1 MPRGDDLR
9 ATGRQSVH
17 QPVDPVHARE
27 STALDHDVGVTPA
40 IDQRALRDEATALLR
55 ELLRV
60 DTSNPPG
67 GETAAALVLQRHL
80 GAAGVACELVARD
93 PARANLV
100 ARIPGTG
107 GGPSLAFLAHTDVV
121 PADDAAAW
129 THPPFGGHVDD
140 DGYIW
145 GRGAADMKNEL
156 ATRTVAMAWLGR
168 SGFRPRGDLLLI
180 AEADEE
186 DGQDVVGLPWLVG
199 ERPDVR
205 ADYVLN
211 EGASER
217 LELADGR
224 VAVTINVGEKSALC
238 ATVTARAAGG
248 ASSLPR
254 PGANAVT
261 VLARLIERLD
271 VHRPQRRLMPQ
282 TDAMLTALAGADGG
296 LDERIARAAALHP
309 MLPELVEPLFAMTI
323 APTRLHGSRA
333 LNVMPSEAAVECD
346 CRPVPGVTLDE
357 VEGELRAALGDDLPY
372 ALTFSGDPVGG
383 TISPLETP
391 LYEVCRAWV
400 AENDPGAV
408 LVPTLT
414 NGFTDSH
421 YMREAFGSVA
431 YGFWPIR
438 HTPTAVLHGG
448 VHARDER
455 IHIDDLGYATRFH
468 IEAAMAM
475 S

>member
-1 MPRGDDLR
+1 
-9 ATGRQSVH
+9 
-17 QPVDPVHARE
+17 
-27 STALDHDVGVTPA
+27 VGVTHA
-40 IDQRALRDEATALLR
+40 IDERALGEEAAALLR
-55 ELLRV
+55 ELLRI

-67 GETAAALVLQRHL
+67 GETAAALVLERYL

-107 GGPSLAFLAHTDVV
+107 GGPSLAFLGHTDVV

-129 THPPFGGHVDD
+129 THPPFSGHIDA

-156 ATRTVAMAWLGR
+156 ATRAVAMAWLGR

-180 AEADEE
+180 AESDEE
-186 DGQDVVGLPWLVG
+186 DGRDLVGLPWLVA
-199 ERPDVR
+199 ERPDIR

-238 ATVTARAAGG
+238 ATITARAEGG

-254 PGANAVT
+254 PGANAVP
-261 VLARLIERLD
+261 VLARLIERLAG
-271 VHRPQRRLMPQ
+271 HRPRRRLMPQ
-282 TDAMLTALAGADGG
+282 TDAMLTALAGADGS
-296 LDERIARAAALHP
+296 LDERVARAGSLHP
-309 MLPELVEPLFAMTI
+309 MLPELVEPLFVMTI
-323 APTRLHGSRA
+323 APTRLQGSRA

-346 CRPVPGVTLDE
+346 CRPVPGMTLDQ
-357 VEGELRAALGDDLPY
+357 VAGELRAALGDDLPY
-372 ALTFSGDPVGG
+372 SIAFSGDPEGG
-383 TISPLETP
+383 SISPLETP

-400 AENDPGAV
+400 AENDPEAV

-414 NGFTDSH
+414 NGFTNSH

-438 HTPTAVLHGG
+438 RTPTAVLHAG

-455 IHIDDLGYATRFH
+455 IHVDDLGYATRFH
-468 IEAAMAM
+468 IEAAIAMA
-475 S
+475 SSR

>member
-1 MPRGDDLR
+1 
-9 ATGRQSVH
+9 
-17 QPVDPVHARE
+17 
-27 STALDHDVGVTPA
+27 VTPA
-40 IDQRALRDEATALLR
+40 IDEHALRDEATTLLR
-55 ELLRV
+55 DLLRI

-67 GETAAALVLQRHL
+67 GETAAARLLQRYL
-80 GAAGVACELVARD
+80 EAAGVECELVARD
-93 PARANLV
+93 PDRANLI
-100 ARIPGTG
+100 ARIPGSG

-121 PADDAAAW
+121 PADDAAGW
-129 THPPFGGHVDD
+129 THPPFAGHVDD

-156 ATRTVAMAWLGR
+156 ATRAVAMAWIAR

-180 AEADEE
+180 AESDEE
-186 DGQDVVGLPWLVG
+186 DGTDGVGLPWLVA
-199 ERPDVR
+199 ERPDLGV
-205 ADYVLN
+205 DYVLN

-238 ATVTARAAGG
+238 ATVTTLAEGG

-254 PGANAVT
+254 SGANAVAS
-261 VLARLIERLD
+261 LARLIERLD
-271 VHRPQRRLMPQ
+271 GHRPQRRLIPQ
-282 TDAMLTALAGADGG
+282 TEAMLTALAGVDGT
-296 LDERIARAAALHP
+296 LDERIARAVALHP
-309 MLPELVEPLFAMTI
+309 MLPELVEPLFVMTI

-333 LNVMPSEAAVECD
+333 LNVLPSEASVECD
-346 CRPVPGVTLDE
+346 CRTVPGMTLDQ
-357 VEGELRAALGDDLPY
+357 VAGELRAALGDDLPY
-372 ALTFSGDPVGG
+372 TLAFTGDPVGG
-383 TISPLETP
+383 SISPLETP

-400 AENDPGAV
+400 AENDPDAV

-431 YGFWPIR
+431 YGIWPIR
-438 HTPTAVLHGG
+438 RTPTAVLHGG
-448 VHARDER
+448 LHARDER
-455 IHIDDLGYATRFH
+455 IHTDDLGYATRFH

-475 S
+475 SGV

>member
-1 MPRGDDLR
+1 
-9 ATGRQSVH
+9 
-17 QPVDPVHARE
+17 
-27 STALDHDVGVTPA
+27 VTPR
-40 IDQRALRDEATALLR
+40 IDEAALRDEATALMR

-67 GETAAALVLQRHL
+67 CETPAALVLRRYL
-80 GAAGVACELVARD
+80 EAAGVACEVVARD
-93 PARANLV
+93 PGRANLI
-100 ARIPGTG
+100 ARIPGG

-121 PADDAAAW
+121 PADDASEW
-129 THPPFGGHVDD
+129 THPPFAGDVDD

-156 ATRTVAMAWLGR
+156 ATRAVAMAWLAR
-168 SGFRPRGDLLLI
+168 SGFRPGGDLLLI
-180 AEADEE
+180 AESDEE
-186 DGQDVVGLPWLVG
+186 NGDAGVGLPWLVA
-199 ERPDVR
+199 ERPDIR

-224 VAVTINVGEKSALC
+224 VAVTINTGEKSALSV
-238 ATVTARAAGG
+238 TVTAHAVGG

-254 PGANAVT
+254 SEANAVT
-261 VLARLIERLD
+261 RLARLIGRLD
-271 VHRPQRRLMPQ
+271 RHRPERRLIPQ
-282 TDAMLTALAGADGG
+282 TDAMLTILAGAGGG
-296 LDERIARAAALHP
+296 LDERIARAVSLHP
-309 MLPELVEPLFAMTI
+309 MLPELVEPLFVMTI

-333 LNVMPSEAAVECD
+333 LNVMPPEAAVECD
-346 CRPVPGVTLDE
+346 CRPVPGMTLDQ
-357 VEGELRAALGDDLPY
+357 VAAELRAALGDDLPY
-372 ALTFSGDPVGG
+372 ELAFSGEPVGG
-383 TISPLETP
+383 SVSPIDSP

-400 AENDPGAV
+400 AENDPEAV

-421 YMREAFGSVA
+421 YMRAAFGSVA

-438 HTPTAVLHGG
+438 RTPTAVLHGG

-455 IHIDDLGYATRFH
+455 IHTDDLGYATRFH

-475 S
+475 SV

>member
-1 MPRGDDLR
+1 
-9 ATGRQSVH
+9 
-17 QPVDPVHARE
+17 
-27 STALDHDVGVTPA
+27 VTPP
-40 IDQRALRDEATALLR
+40 IDEAALRDEATALMR

-67 GETAAALVLQRHL
+67 CETPAALVLRRYL
-80 GAAGVACELVARD
+80 EAAGVACEVVARD
-93 PARANLV
+93 PGRANLI
-100 ARIPGTG
+100 ARIPGG
-107 GGPSLAFLAHTDVV
+107 DGPSLAFLAHTDVV
-121 PADDAAAW
+121 PADDASEW
-129 THPPFGGHVDD
+129 THPPFAGDVDD

-156 ATRTVAMAWLGR
+156 ATRAVAMAWLAR
-168 SGFRPRGDLLLI
+168 SGFRPGGDLLLI
-180 AEADEE
+180 AESDEE
-186 DGQDVVGLPWLVG
+186 DGDSGVGLPWLVA
-199 ERPDVR
+199 ERPDIR

-224 VAVTINVGEKSALC
+224 VAVTINAGEKSALSV
-238 ATVTARAAGG
+238 TVTARAEGG

-254 PGANAVT
+254 SEANAVT
-261 VLARLIERLD
+261 RLARLIDRLD
-271 VHRPQRRLMPQ
+271 RHRSERRLIPQ
-282 TDAMLTALAGADGG
+282 TDAMLTALAGAGG
-296 LDERIARAAALHP
+296 ALDERIARAVSLHP
-309 MLPELVEPLFAMTI
+309 MLPELVEPLFVMTI

-346 CRPVPGVTLDE
+346 CRPVPGMTLAQ
-357 VEGELRAALGDDLPY
+357 VAAELRAALGDDLPY
-372 ALTFSGDPVGG
+372 ELAFSGEPVGG
-383 TISPLETP
+383 SLSPIDSP

-400 AENDPGAV
+400 AENDPEAV

-421 YMREAFGSVA
+421 YMRAAFGSVA

-438 HTPTAVLHGG
+438 RTPTAVLHGG

-455 IHIDDLGYATRFH
+455 IHTDDLGYATRFH

-475 S
+475 SV

>member
-1 MPRGDDLR
+1 MR
-9 ATGRQSVH
+9 V
-17 QPVDPVHARE
+17 
-27 STALDHDVGVTPA
+27 A
-40 IDQRALRDEATALLR
+40 IDERALRDEATALLR
-55 ELLRV
+55 DLLRI

-67 GETAAALVLQRHL
+67 GETAAAVLLQRYL
-80 GAAGVACELVARD
+80 EAAGVECELVARD
-93 PARANLV
+93 PDRANLI
-100 ARIPGTG
+100 ARIPGGG

-129 THPPFGGHVDD
+129 THPPFAGHVDG

-156 ATRTVAMAWLGR
+156 ATRAVAMAWLRR

-180 AEADEE
+180 AESDEE
-186 DGQDVVGLPWLVG
+186 DGEAGVGLPWLVG
-199 ERPDVR
+199 ERPGIR

-238 ATVTARAAGG
+238 ATVTALAEGG

-254 PGANAVT
+254 SGANAVPI
-261 VLARLIERLD
+261 LARLIDRLD
-271 VHRPQRRLMPQ
+271 GHRPTRRLIPQ
-282 TDAMLTALAGADGG
+282 TDAMLTALAGADGS
-296 LDERIARAAALHP
+296 LDERIARAVALHP
-309 MLPELVEPLFAMTI
+309 MLPELVEPLFVMTV
-323 APTRLHGSRA
+323 APTRLRGSRA
-333 LNVMPSEAAVECD
+333 LNVMPVEASVECD
-346 CRPVPGVTLDE
+346 CRPVPGMTLDE
-357 VEGELRAALGDDLPY
+357 VAGELRSALGDDLPY

-383 TISPLETP
+383 SISPLDTP
-391 LYEVCRAWV
+391 LYEICRSWV
-400 AENDPGAV
+400 GENDPGAV

-421 YMREAFGSVA
+421 HMRAAFGSVA

-438 HTPTAVLHGG
+438 RTPTAVLHAGL
-448 VHARDER
+448 HARDER
-455 IHIDDLGYATRFH
+455 IHTDDLGYATRFH
-468 IEAAMAM
+468 IEAAISTSASSNDRSDSMVTR
-475 S
+475 

>member
-1 MPRGDDLR
+1 
-9 ATGRQSVH
+9 
-17 QPVDPVHARE
+17 
-27 STALDHDVGVTPA
+27 VTPA
-40 IDQRALRDEATALLR
+40 IDERALRDEATALLR

-80 GAAGVACELVARD
+80 EAAGVACELVARD

-100 ARIPGTG
+100 ARIPGSG

-121 PADDAAAW
+121 PVDDAAAW

-140 DGYIW
+140 GYIW
-145 GRGAADMKNEL
+145 GRGAADMKNE
-156 ATRTVAMAWLGR
+156 
-168 SGFRPRGDLLLI
+168 
-180 AEADEE
+180 
-186 DGQDVVGLPWLVG
+186 
-199 ERPDVR
+199 
-205 ADYVLN
+205 
-211 EGASER
+211 
-217 LELADGR
+217 
-224 VAVTINVGEKSALC
+224 
-238 ATVTARAAGG
+238 
-248 ASSLPR
+248 
-254 PGANAVT
+254 
-261 VLARLIERLD
+261 
-271 VHRPQRRLMPQ
+271 
-282 TDAMLTALAGADGG
+282 
-296 LDERIARAAALHP
+296 DERIARAAALPP

-346 CRPVPGVTLDE
+346 CRPVPGMTLEE

-391 LYEVCRAWV
+391 LYEACRAWV
-400 AENDPGAV
+400 AENDPEAI

-421 YMREAFGSVA
+421 YMREAFGTVA

-468 IEAAMAM
+468 IEVAMAINNL
-475 S
+475 